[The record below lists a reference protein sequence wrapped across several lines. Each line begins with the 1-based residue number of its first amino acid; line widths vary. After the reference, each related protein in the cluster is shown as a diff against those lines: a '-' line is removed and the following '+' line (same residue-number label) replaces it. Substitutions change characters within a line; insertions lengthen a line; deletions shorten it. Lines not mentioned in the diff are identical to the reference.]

1 MDLDRLKTVIA
12 SDEGCSNTIYLD
24 SMLEPTCGIGHLIK
38 DGDLEFGCVVGT
50 KVSDDRIDAL
60 FESDISAC
68 LEDCSRVYSSDFET
82 FPEDAQITIASLLFQ
97 LGSPRYGGFV
107 NHIAA
112 VKSRDWAEAAAQ
124 LRDSLLYRQTT
135 ARTERHAKRLEG
147 LALG

>member
-1 MDLDRLKTVIA
+1 MWDR
-12 SDEGCSNTIYLD
+12 
-24 SMLEPTCGIGHLIK
+24 HLITK
-38 DGDLEFGCVVGT
+38 DDIEFGCIIGT
-50 KVSDDRIDAL
+50 KVSDERVNEL
-60 FESDISAC
+60 FENDIQAC
-68 LEDCSRVYSSDFET
+68 LDDCKKLHSDFET

-124 LRDSLLYRQTT
+124 LRDSLLYRQTQ

>member
-1 MDLDRLKTVIA
+1 MNLDRLRTVIA
-12 SDEGCSNTIYLD
+12 SDEGCSNEIYLD
-24 SMLEPTCGIGHLIK
+24 SVMEPTCGIGHLITK
-38 DGDLEFGCVVGT
+38 DDIEYGCIVGT
-50 KVSDDRIDAL
+50 KVSDERVNEL
-60 FESDISAC
+60 FENDIQAC
-68 LEDCSRVYSSDFET
+68 LDDCNKRYSDFET

-124 LRDSLLYRQTT
+124 LRDSLLYRQTQ

>member
-1 MDLDRLKTVIA
+1 MNKDRLKTVLA
-12 SDEGCSNTIYLD
+12 SDEGYEKVVYLD

-38 DGDLEFGCVVGT
+38 EGDLEFGCVVGT
-50 KVSDDRIDAL
+50 KVSDDRINEL
-60 FESDISAC
+60 FLRDIRVC

-107 NHIAA
+107 NHISA
-112 VKSRDWAEAAAQ
+112 VKARDWAEAAAQ